1 MRKMSKAVEEI
12 ENYDSNIIMRIQLML
27 EVYVYRQK
35 LLKKSNSM
43 IPFYGQDWEVSRFCG
58 ATGLYITFT
67 VI

>member
-43 IPFYGQDWEVSRFCG
+43 IPFYGQD
-58 ATGLYITFT
+58 
-67 VI
+67 

>member
-35 LLKKSNSM
+35 LLKSNSM
-43 IPFYGQDWEVSRFCG
+43 IPFYGQD
-58 ATGLYITFT
+58 
-67 VI
+67 